1 MGTRFWSI
9 SSKKQRTQ
17 IIDGERTI
25 EIIPK
30 YRILLGDIPIS
41 AVHSYSILGPTK
53 PPVVLIHGF
62 AQNRYTWECTHRSAS
77 AYFASLGFDVWNVEL
92 RGHGLSRKEGQIGAE
107 TFDDYVT
114 DLKNI
119 ARALPDSAFWIG
131 HSLGGATIYGAAAT
145 MKPLR
150 CRGVIGLGAVFH
162 FAQGNDFLHLLCKF
176 TTKFSPPI
184 LWVNYKFVRGWVE
197 TCCPLYME
205 LPMLLAL
212 FFRLV
217 VGGQTQ

>member
-1 MGTRFWSI
+1 MSRLQSKQNRWEQNWNI

-25 EIIPK
+25 EIIQE

-41 AVHSYSILGPTK
+41 AVRSYSILGPTK

-92 RGHGLSRKEGQIGAE
+92 RGHGLSRKERQIGAE

-150 CRGVIGLGAVFH
+150 CRGVIGLGLSFT
-162 FAQGNDFLHLLCKF
+162 LHRETIF
-176 TTKFSPPI
+176 T
-184 LWVNYKFVRGWVE
+184 
-197 TCCPLYME
+197 
-205 LPMLLAL
+205 LAL
-212 FFRLV
+212 QIHNKNFSSNTLGQLNLYEDGWRLV
-217 VGGQTQ
+217 VLSIWNCRCCWLYFSD